1 MLMFKRQFIEDNG
14 FIFGKW
20 AVMALISYEPLWNT
34 MHTLE
39 KLCKVLECSPNDV
52 IAFTDD

>member
-1 MLMFKRQFIEDNG
+1 MFKRQFIKDNRL
-14 FIFGKW
+14 IIGKW

-34 MHTLE
+34 MNTLE
-39 KLCKVLECSPNDV
+39 KLCKVLECSPNDL